1 MKDEFYVPAIDQV
14 RAQSATNKQGRA
26 EEAFDPTVADRI
38 RTGMF
43 ETQSRLYGEY
53 QDLLNADLA
62 REIAR
67 INLPVSNY
75 TEWYWKVDLHN
86 LFHFLKLRID
96 PHAQYEIRV
105 YGEAMAQLVKA
116 AVPVAY
122 EAFED
127 YIQHARRFS
136 RRERAALKALLPS
149 TSVDPAVLEAAGLK
163 GREAQEFLAKLDELA
178 EL

>member
-1 MKDEFYVPAIDQV
+1 
-14 RAQSATNKQGRA
+14 
-26 EEAFDPTVADRI
+26 
-38 RTGMF
+38 
-43 ETQSRLYGEY
+43 
-53 QDLLNADLA
+53 
-62 REIAR
+62 
-67 INLPVSNY
+67 
-75 TEWYWKVDLHN
+75 
-86 LFHFLKLRID
+86 
-96 PHAQYEIRV
+96 
-105 YGEAMAQLVKA
+105 MAQLVKA

-127 YIQHARRFS
+127 YILHARRFS